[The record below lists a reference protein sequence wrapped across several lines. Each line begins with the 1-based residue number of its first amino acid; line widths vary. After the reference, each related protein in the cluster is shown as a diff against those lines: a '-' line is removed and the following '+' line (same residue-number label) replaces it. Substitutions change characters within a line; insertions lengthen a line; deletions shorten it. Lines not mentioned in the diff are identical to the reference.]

1 MRRVCL
7 IYQPH
12 LYSVCDIYKEKYKH
26 KIPWL
31 NIFQSKIRH
40 RLGKQKTGSVLYVRP
55 SVLPISALWRAWAL
69 VWTAQEFTSTQT
81 RTRTSTRTSTSSSTS
96 VSINTSTRFRAN
108 SSPELAVV

>member
-40 RLGKQKTGSVLYVRP
+40 RLGKQKN
-55 SVLPISALWRAWAL
+55 
-69 VWTAQEFTSTQT
+69 
-81 RTRTSTRTSTSSSTS
+81 RTRALSLLHQSP
-96 VSINTSTRFRAN
+96 IFGFRRR
-108 SSPELAVV
+108 SPPI